1 VSAAE
6 LADRGA
12 PHPSAVARPILVHL
26 TTTDISLEL
35 LLGPQLEAFLEAGY
49 DVRGASRR
57 GPFVEALT
65 RRGVVHV
72 PLAHATRE
80 MAPFEDAKAL
90 RELVQLFRRLKPAVV
105 HTHNPKPG
113 VYGRVAARIAGVPVI
128 VNTVHGLFALP
139 HDRLPKR
146 ATVYGLER
154 LAATCSH
161 AELVQNPED
170 IAVLHRLRVPE
181 RKVRLLGNGIDL
193 QRFDPASVTEQNARA
208 ARRELGGEEPGTVV
222 VGLVGR
228 LVREK
233 GYPEVFEAARRLRER
248 APHVKIAVIGPDD
261 DAKADA
267 LGVQDRSTAEAAGVR
282 FLGSRDDVVRLYRG
296 MDLYVLASHR
306 EGFPRSAM
314 EAAAMGLPI
323 VATDIRGC
331 RQVVADGLTGLLVPP
346 RDPAALAAAIE
357 TLATDA
363 TLRRTLG
370 DAARAKARREFDQQR
385 CIDLTL
391 DTYRELLERKGLSAP
406 TSAS

>member
-1 VSAAE
+1 MSTAE

-12 PHPSAVARPILVHL
+12 PPPSGVARPILVHL

-35 LLGPQLEAFLEAGY
+35 LLGPQLEAFLAAGY
-49 DVRGASRR
+49 DVRGASRH

-65 RRGVVHV
+65 RRGVAHV

-80 MAPFEDAKAL
+80 MAPVEDAKAL
-90 RELVQLFRRLKPAVV
+90 RELVQLFRRVKPTIV

-139 HDRLPKR
+139 RDRLAKR

-154 LAATCSH
+154 LAAACSD

-170 IAVLHRLRVPE
+170 IAVLHGLRVPE

-193 QRFDPASVTEQNARA
+193 QRFDPASVTDADAHA
-208 ARRELGGEEPGTVV
+208 ARIELGGEEPGTVV

-248 APHVKIAVIGPDD
+248 ASNVRVAVIGPDD

-267 LGVQDRSTAEAAGVR
+267 LGAHDRSTAEAAGVR
-282 FLGSRDDVVRLYRG
+282 FLGSRDDVVRLYGG
-296 MDLYVLASHR
+296 MDIYVLASHR

-331 RQVVADGLTGLLVPP
+331 RQVVEHGVTGLLVPS
-346 RDPAALAAAIE
+346 RDPAALADAIE
-357 TLATDA
+357 TLATEP
-363 TLRRTLG
+363 TLRRTMG
-370 DAARAKARREFDQQR
+370 DAARVKARCEFDQQR
-385 CIDLTL
+385 CIDITL
-391 DTYRELLERKGLSAP
+391 DTYRELLERQGLPLP
-406 TSAS
+406 TPVS